1 MTDENPF
8 LEQFAVG
15 NHTTFRGIV
24 HALPSESLLFR
35 AGTRE
40 EVE

>member
-1 MTDENPF
+1 MTDEKSI
-8 LEQFAVG
+8 LEQFAV
-15 NHTTFRGIV
+15 GIV

-40 EVE
+40 VRE